1 MALRKRFKAVVLKI
15 RKQFPRIVVKYVAD
29 EGGGTHP
36 LQLPDPITAYL
47 TASDVEP
54 GMLIMA

>member
-1 MALRKRFKAVVLKI
+1 M
-15 RKQFPRIVVKYVAD
+15 QFPRIVVKYVAD